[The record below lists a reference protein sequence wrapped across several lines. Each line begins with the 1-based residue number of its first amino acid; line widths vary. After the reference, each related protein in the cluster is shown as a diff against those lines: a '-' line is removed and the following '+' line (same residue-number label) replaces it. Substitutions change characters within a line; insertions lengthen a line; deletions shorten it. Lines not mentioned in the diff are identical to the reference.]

1 MNESSGDASAM
12 TLREHLSELRT
23 RLTRSALGIL
33 LATIFVWN
41 HYQKIFGIL
50 RKPYDD
56 IHQQNPDSILALTG
70 VTSGL
75 ALQVRIAVVGGIII
89 SSPVWLYQL
98 WRYVS
103 PGLHKNE
110 RNWAYLFSG
119 ITVPLF
125 FSGCWLGYAVLP
137 RTLHALY
144 SFTPK
149 DVVNVTNIDTY
160 ISFTLHLTLFF
171 GLGFVLPV
179 LLVMLNF
186 AGILSA
192 SRVWKSWR
200 WIVVGS
206 FVFGAI
212 ATPNGDPIGMTIIA
226 LPVMLLTIIAAL
238 VATVNDRRRDKF
250 PTGTNQ
256 WADSEASPLDVP

>member
-1 MNESSGDASAM
+1 MTDFNGDASAM
-12 TLREHLSELRT
+12 TLREHLNELRT
-23 RLTRSALGIL
+23 RLVRSVCGIV
-33 LATIFVWN
+33 LATLLVWN
-41 HYQKIFGIL
+41 YYEEIFAIL

-75 ALQVRIAVVGGIII
+75 ALQMRIAIVGGIII

-98 WRYVS
+98 WRYIA

-110 RNWAYLFSG
+110 RKWAYLFSS

-125 FSGCWLGYAVLP
+125 FAGCWLGYAVLP

-200 WIVVGS
+200 WIVLGS

-226 LPVMLLTIIAAL
+226 LPVMLLTFIAAA
-238 VATVNDRRRDKF
+238 VATVNDRRREKTS
-250 PTGTNQ
+250 TGTNQ
-256 WADSEASPLDVP
+256 WDDDEASPLDVE